1 MRINVAIV
9 GYGLSGQ
16 VFHAP
21 LITADEQLH
30 LTAIVSSKP
39 QKVHQDYPH
48 VTVFSSLDDLLQ
60 HNRVDLV
67 VITTPNTT
75 HFPYAKQ
82 ALLAGKHVI
91 VEKPFT
97 IHAQEAVELITLAK
111 QKRRLLSVFHNRRW
125 DHDFLTIQQLLKLNL
140 LGSITYFEAHY
151 DRYVPKIK
159 DNWRE
164 KDIPGCGT
172 LYDLGSHLIDQTL
185 TLFGLPK
192 TIWAD
197 IDQQRAG
204 AIAPDYFHL
213 VLKYDQLTAVLHS
226 SMLVK
231 KQGPRYQIHG
241 DKGSFIKYGLDPQ
254 EEQLKQGMQPNH
266 PLYGR
271 EDPSDY
277 GKIDYTQ
284 NGLQIS
290 GLVETQP
297 GQYPAYYRQI
307 ADAIQERG
315 KNPVPADQAA
325 HVIHLIERAMQSAK
339 EKKALPYESD

>member
-30 LTAIVSSKP
+30 LSAVVSSKP

-48 VTVFSSLDDLLQ
+48 VTVFPSLDDLLQ
-60 HNRVDLV
+60 HNHVDLI

-75 HFPYAKQ
+75 HYPFAKK
-82 ALLAGKHVI
+82 ALMAGKHVI

-97 IHAQEAVELITLAK
+97 NTYSEAVQLITLAK
-111 QKRRLLSVFHNRRW
+111 QKNRLLSVFHNRRW
-125 DHDFLTIQQLLKLNL
+125 DHDFLTIQQLLESNL

-151 DRYVPKIK
+151 DRYVPEIS

-164 KDIPGCGT
+164 KNMPGCGT

-197 IDQQRAG
+197 IDQQRTG

-231 KQGPRYQIHG
+231 KQGPRYQLHG
-241 DKGSFIKYGLDPQ
+241 DKGSFVKYGLDPQ

-266 PLYGR
+266 PLFGR
-271 EDPSDY
+271 EDPSYY
-277 GKIDYTQ
+277 GNIHYTQ
-284 NGLQIS
+284 GPLQIS
-290 GLVETQP
+290 GLVDTLP

-307 ADAIQERG
+307 AHAIQDKG
-315 KNPVPADQAA
+315 PNPVPAEQAA
-325 HVIHLIERAMQSAK
+325 NVIRLIELAIQSAQQK
-339 EKKALPYESD
+339 SVLSYE

>member
-1 MRINVAIV
+1 MGINVAIV

-21 LITADEQLH
+21 LITANKHLQ
-30 LTAIVSSKP
+30 LTAVVSSKP
-39 QKVHQDYPH
+39 DKVHQDYPH

-60 HNRVDLV
+60 HNQIDLV

-75 HFPYAKQ
+75 HYPYAKK

-97 IHAQEAVELITLAK
+97 NTYSEAVQLITLAK
-111 QKRRLLSVFHNRRW
+111 QKKRLLSVFHNRRW
-125 DHDFLTIQQLLKLNL
+125 DNDFLTIQHLLKANS
-140 LGSITYFEAHY
+140 LGPINYFEAHY
-151 DRYVPKIK
+151 DRYVPEISH
-159 DNWRE
+159 NWR
-164 KDIPGCGT
+164 DQNIPGCGT

-197 IDQQRAG
+197 IEQQRTG
-204 AIAPDYFHL
+204 AVAPDYFHL

-231 KQGPRYQIHG
+231 KQGPRYQLHG
-241 DKGSFIKYGLDPQ
+241 NKGSFLKYGIDPQ
-254 EEQLKQGMQPNH
+254 EEQLKQGMRPDH

-271 EDPSDY
+271 ENPNDY
-277 GKIDYTQ
+277 GKIQYTQ
-284 NGLQIS
+284 GTLQIS
-290 GLVETQP
+290 GIVDTLP
-297 GQYPAYYRQI
+297 GQYPDYYKQI
-307 ADAIQERG
+307 VQAIQDKG
-315 KNPVPADQAA
+315 QNPVPAKQAA
-325 HVIHLIERAMQSAK
+325 NVIRLIELAMQSAQ
-339 EKKALPYESD
+339 EKRSLPYK